1 MKKITYWVVIL
12 QLCIVTQLFSQQV
25 VVEKSVPT
33 KMGECTAQ
41 KISLMF
47 EKDVA
52 YRVLDIEV
60 PIDGNYTFDMV
71 VNASNLQKENLKIIL
86 DNAKVNDEIILP
98 KKDAWT
104 LASMKNI
111 RNYILFGGIF

>member
-12 QLCIVTQLFSQQV
+12 QLCIVTHLFSQQV

-60 PIDGNYTFDMV
+60 PIDGNYMIDLAT
-71 VNASNLQKENLKIIL
+71 NASATQKENLKI
-86 DNAKVNDEIILP
+86 
-98 KKDAWT
+98 
-104 LASMKNI
+104 MI
-111 RNYILFGGIF
+111 RHF